1 MTVDNVALVD
11 NKYTFTDKARSLGLP
26 VPKSYLVT
34 SRRQML
40 DFDFENESRPFICKS
55 ILYDWLDRGAITT
68 LPRAT
73 RADTIAYI
81 HELPVS
87 EECPYILQEYIQGD
101 EYCTHGTCMDGKL
114 TLFTC
119 CHSSAWQLNYKH
131 VEHPAIL
138 EWSTRYVQALNLT
151 GHASFDFIVSHDD
164 GKAYG
169 IECNPRVHSAIT
181 AFYNQPNV
189 ADAYFQPGPSKAIVP
204 LSTARETYW
213 LTHELWRGLRNIRS
227 MKKVCQS
234 VQRIVNG
241 KEAIWSGDDPLPFLL
256 HYHVHIVYLLLDNL
270 RPSRGRYFAKIDCC
284 IGELS

>member
-1 MTVDNVALVD
+1 MTVDDVALVD

-55 ILYDWLDRGAITT
+55 IMYDWLDRGAITT

-81 HELPVS
+81 HGLPVS

-131 VEHPAIL
+131 VDHPAIL
-138 EWSTRYVQALNLT
+138 EWSTRYVQALKLT

-181 AFYNQPNV
+181 AFYDQPHV

-213 LTHELWRGLRNIRS
+213 LTHELWRVLRNIRS
-227 MKKVCQS
+227 MEKVCQS